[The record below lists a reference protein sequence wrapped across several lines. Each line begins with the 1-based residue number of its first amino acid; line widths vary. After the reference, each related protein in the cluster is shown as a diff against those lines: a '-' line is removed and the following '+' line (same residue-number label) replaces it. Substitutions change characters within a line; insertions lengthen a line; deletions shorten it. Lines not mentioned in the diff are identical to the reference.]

1 MATTMPERPRTQAR
15 EGGERQDSH
24 MKAIVYTRYGPPE
37 VLQLTEVATPT
48 PKDNE
53 VLIRIHAAAATTTD
67 VNLRGGD
74 KLMRLVFGLRRPR
87 RPILGTEFAGEIA
100 ATGKDVRRFNE
111 GEPVFAAT
119 GAGFGAYAEYICLP
133 EDGALAPK
141 PANATYEEAAAICEG
156 GLTALPFLRDTGKIQ
171 PGQKVLINGA
181 SGAVGN
187 AAVQLARAFGADVT
201 GVCGPTSVELVQSL
215 GADSVIDY
223 SKEDFTQTGQT
234 YDIIFNAVGKSSFS
248 RCKDSLTAGGV
259 YLATVPSLALYAHVL
274 RTAKFGGKKARVAA
288 TGLRSPVEK
297 AKDLLFLKELTVT
310 GKLRPVLDRC
320 NAMDQAAAAHR
331 HVETGHK
338 KGHVVITMDHDGA

>member
-1 MATTMPERPRTQAR
+1 MATTTSERPRTEAR

-100 ATGKDVRRFNE
+100 ATGKDVRRFRT
-111 GEPVFAAT
+111 GDQVFAAT

-141 PANATYEEAAAICEG
+141 PTNATYEEAAAICEG

-171 PGQKVLINGA
+171 RRQKVLINGA

-201 GVCGPTSVELVQSL
+201 GVCGPTSVELVRSL

-234 YDIIFNAVGKSSFS
+234 YDIIFDAVGKSTFS
-248 RCKDSLTAGGV
+248 RCKDSLTPGGV

-288 TGLRSPVEK
+288 TGLRSPAEK
-297 AKDLLFLKELTVT
+297 AKDLLILKELTET

-320 NAMDQAAAAHR
+320 YAMDQAAAAHR

-338 KGHVVITMDHDGA
+338 KGHVVITMDHDAA

>member
-1 MATTMPERPRTQAR
+1 
-15 EGGERQDSH
+15 

-37 VLQLTEVATPT
+37 VLHLTDVATPT
-48 PKDNE
+48 LKDNE
-53 VLIRIHAAAATTTD
+53 VLIGIHAAAATTTD

-100 ATGKDVRRFNE
+100 ATGKDVRRFRT
-111 GEPVFAAT
+111 GDLVFAAT

-141 PANATYEEAAAICEG
+141 PTNATYEEAAAICEG

-201 GVCGPTSVELVQSL
+201 GVCGPTSVELVRSL
-215 GADSVIDY
+215 GADRSDLRHHLRCGRQGLILTLQRLAHGRRGLSGNGAIAGAVRARAEYGKVRRQESTDCGHRIAVASRKGQRSLLPQRADGDG
-223 SKEDFTQTGQT
+223 KAQT
-234 YDIIFNAVGKSSFS
+234 S
-248 RCKDSLTAGGV
+248 
-259 YLATVPSLALYAHVL
+259 P
-274 RTAKFGGKKARVAA
+274 
-288 TGLRSPVEK
+288 RSMLCHGSGCRGAPACRNRAQK
-297 AKDLLFLKELTVT
+297 GT
-310 GKLRPVLDRC
+310 R
-320 NAMDQAAAAHR
+320 R
-331 HVETGHK
+331 H
-338 KGHVVITMDHDGA
+338 HDGP